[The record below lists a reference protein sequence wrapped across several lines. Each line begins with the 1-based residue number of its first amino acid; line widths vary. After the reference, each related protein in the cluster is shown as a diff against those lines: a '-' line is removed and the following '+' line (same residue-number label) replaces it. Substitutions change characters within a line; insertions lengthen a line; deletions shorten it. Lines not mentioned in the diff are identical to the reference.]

1 MTALADCPFRY
12 RTFGARREN
21 TMHKEFI
28 LNTED
33 TE

>member
-1 MTALADCPFRY
+1 MTALADCPIKC

-21 TMHKEFI
+21 TMHKEFN